1 MQNKV
6 LTFSQ
11 FNNINEGGSAIKT
24 SRRIREDEFEST
36 LSSIKDKLFPVL
48 GIDPAKP
55 GDEYIVIGSI
65 GKKKNPDDTSGDLD
79 IGYDAEQFS
88 LSNGITKKECSAF
101 VNQKMEENL
110 ETILGFKPEIKYM
123 KGLNIVSIGWPIGGD
138 EKNGMV
144 QLDLIPLTSIEWAD
158 FIYYSPD
165 YKMDESKY
173 KSAHRNWLLAAI
185 LSERKEVLE
194 RDEDGEIMDYDTPV
208 LILSDG
214 LFWHKKSYRGK
225 IKPRLKTPTKI
236 EGSERFVTSD
246 PQEFIDFALGRGYTV
261 NDVKTF
267 ENVLGI
273 IESPA
278 FDLVEHLPEIKQR
291 FINYLERA
299 GLEIPAEV
307 NEIA

>member
-1 MQNKV
+1 MPNKV
-6 LTFSQ
+6 LNFYQFS
-11 FNNINEGGSAIKT
+11 NINEGGTAIKT
-24 SRRIREDEFEST
+24 SRRIREDEFEAT
-36 LSSIKDKLFPVL
+36 LSSIKEKLFPVL
-48 GIDPAKP
+48 GIDPSKM

-65 GKKKNPDDTSGDLD
+65 GKKKSPDDTSGDLD
-79 IGYDAEQFS
+79 IGYDAEKFS
-88 LSNGITKKECSAF
+88 VSNGITKKECSAF
-101 VNQKMEENL
+101 VNQRIEENL
-110 ETILGFKPEIKYM
+110 DEILGFQTEIKYM
-123 KGLNIVSIGWPIGGD
+123 KGLNIVTIGWPIGGE
-138 EKNGMV
+138 EKNGIV

-165 YKMDESKY
+165 YKTDESKY

-185 LSERKEVLE
+185 LSERKEVIE
-194 RDEDGEIMDYDTPV
+194 RDADGEIMDYDTPV

-225 IKPRLKTPTKI
+225 IKPRLKNAAKI

-267 ENVLGI
+267 EDVLKI
-273 IESPA
+273 IESPD
-278 FDLVEHLPEIKQR
+278 FDLIDHLEEIKER

-307 NEIA
+307 NKIA